1 MECIRNLCDRID
13 TDYDD
18 RITLEEIL
26 DYIHEKELPIA
37 DEVAMEMVA
46 DAIKGRGFV
55 NEA

>member
-13 TDYDD
+13 KDFDD
-18 RITLEEIL
+18 RINLEDIL
-26 DYIHEKELPIA
+26 EYIHEKELPIE
-37 DEVAMEMVA
+37 DEITVEMVA